1 MTVAIEQRPVGALIP
16 YARNS
21 RTHSD
26 AQVAQIAS
34 SIREFGWTNPVL
46 IDGDG
51 GIIAG
56 HGRLMAARQLGL
68 AEVPCI
74 VLDHLSETQKRALII
89 ADNKLALNA
98 GWDDA
103 MLAMEI
109 GELAEAGFDVGLMGF
124 SDAELSAL
132 SADKTEGL
140 THPDEAPDVPD
151 APLSVMG
158 DVWILGGHR
167 LIVGDSTI
175 QTDVDR
181 AMGGVMADCLWTDP
195 PYNVNYEG
203 SAGKIKNDH
212 MKDSAFREFLGE
224 AFASAFTVLKPGAPA
239 YIAHAD
245 TEGLNFRGAFSEC
258 GFKISGCLIWRK
270 NSLVLG
276 RSDYQWQHEPVLYGW
291 KPGAAHRWYGGRKNT
306 TLLELGGDL
315 VTDNGDGTLTLRM
328 GTESAVISGDALTL
342 HRVEPTVFSVEK
354 PKRSSA
360 HPTMKPV
367 ELITRMLRN
376 STREG
381 DVVLDLFGGSGST
394 LIACEMLG
402 RFCRIVEFDPK
413 FADVIVTRWQDFT
426 GREAFHE
433 DGRKFDNLADPQ
445 GLAAA

>member
-1 MTVAIEQRPVGALIP
+1 MTIQVEQRRVDDLIP

-26 AQVAQIAS
+26 AQVAQIAA
-34 SIREFGWTNPVL
+34 SIQEFGWTNPVL

-51 GIIAG
+51 GLIAG
-56 HGRLMAARQLGL
+56 HGRLLAARKLGL
-68 AEVPCI
+68 VEVPCI
-74 VLDHLSETQKRALII
+74 ALGHLSETQKRALII

-103 MLAMEI
+103 MLALEI
-109 GELAEAGFDVGLMGF
+109 GELAESGFDLGLMGF
-124 SDAELSAL
+124 SDAEISAL

-140 THPDEAPDVPD
+140 THPDEAPDLPD
-151 APLSVMG
+151 VPLSEMG

-175 QTDVDR
+175 HTDVEG

-195 PYNVNYEG
+195 PCNVNYEG
-203 SAGKIKNDH
+203 SAGKIKNDN
-212 MKDSAFREFLGE
+212 MKDEAFREFLSQ
-224 AFASAFTVLKPGAPA
+224 AFTSAFTVMKPGAPA

-245 TEGLNFRGAFSEC
+245 TEGLNFRGAFSDC

-306 TLLELGGDL
+306 TLLEFGGDL

-328 GTESAVISGDALTL
+328 GSESAVISGEALTL

-413 FADVIVTRWQDFT
+413 FADVIVRRWQDFT
-426 GREAFHE
+426 GREAVNERGH
-433 DGRKFDNLADPQ
+433 KFNDLGHPQ
-445 GLAAA
+445 MRAA